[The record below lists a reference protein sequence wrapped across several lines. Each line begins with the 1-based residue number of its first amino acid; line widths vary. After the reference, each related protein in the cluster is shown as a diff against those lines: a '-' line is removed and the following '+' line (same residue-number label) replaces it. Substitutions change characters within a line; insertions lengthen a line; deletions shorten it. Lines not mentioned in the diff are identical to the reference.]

1 MRALV
6 RASGLL
12 AASLALL
19 AAANV
24 AGCGS
29 QPEAGWQTFDNP
41 QYRFSIAYDAG
52 RFTPKAPINARI
64 KTGAESGYGVG
75 FIPDD
80 ATTTAPVAGEGAT
93 ATPSGNILTLYVVQ
107 VTTYSSPWT
116 AKKVAGLKPYFV
128 KSVAGMTKNLGAK
141 IVGPARETIAGAPAW
156 RIEGTLTTGGTQLRM
171 RIHYVFHGSNE
182 YELVEQATAADWP
195 ADAPVY
201 RRMTDSFTFTD

>member
-1 MRALV
+1 MRALA
-6 RASGLL
+6 RASGVL
-12 AASLALL
+12 AAALALL
-19 AAANV
+19 APAAV

-52 RFTPKAPINARI
+52 HFTPKAPINAKI
-64 KTGAESGYGVG
+64 KTGAKSGYGVG
-75 FIPDD
+75 FIPKD
-80 ATTTAPVAGEGAT
+80 AP
-93 ATPSGNILTLYVVQ
+93 PSGNVLTLYVVQ

-128 KSVAGMTKNLGAK
+128 KSVANMTKTLGAT
-141 IVGPARETIAGAPAW
+141 IAGPVSETIAGAPAW
-156 RIEGTLTTGGTQLRM
+156 RIDGTLTTGGTALHM
-171 RIHYVFHGSNE
+171 RIHYVFHASNE

-195 ADAPVY
+195 ADAPVF

>member
-1 MRALV
+1 MTRLV

-19 AAANV
+19 AAATV

-41 QYRFSIAYDAG
+41 QYQFSIGYDAG
-52 RFTPKAPINARI
+52 RFTPHAPINARI
-64 KTGAESGYGVG
+64 KTGAKSGYGVG

-80 ATTTAPVAGEGAT
+80 ASTAAPTASEGVT
-93 ATPSGNILTLYVVQ
+93 ATPSGNVVTLYVVQ

-116 AKKVAGLKPYFV
+116 AKKVAALKPYFV
-128 KSVAGMTKNLGAK
+128 KSVAGMTKTLGAK
-141 IVGPARETIAGAPAW
+141 VTGPVRETIAGAPAW
-156 RIEGTLTTGGTQLRM
+156 RIEATLTSQGTELHM

-182 YELVEQATAADWP
+182 YELVEQATAGDWP
-195 ADAPVY
+195 ANAPVY